1 MKNLKLTEELRK
13 EFKKPLG
20 KLMKEIDFGLIE
32 GKTVISVGDEVSENL
47 LKRNF
52 APKLCIYDKKNKRN
66 PFDPE
71 NTEKFKA
78 VQFKA
83 ENPQGTITGKS
94 VEIIKEALKSDH
106 AKIFVEGEEDLLVIP
121 AINLAPIGSV
131 VIYGQPN
138 EGVVYVEVDELIKE
152 RMKNLIEKFEEI

>member
-20 KLMKEIDFGLIE
+20 KLMKEIDFSLIE

-52 APKLCIYDKKNKRN
+52 NPKLCIYDKKNKRK
-66 PFDPE
+66 PFEPD
-71 NTEKFKA
+71 NIEKFNA
-78 VQFKA
+78 AQFKV
-83 ENPQGTITGKS
+83 ENPQGTLTEKS
-94 VEIIKEALKSDH
+94 IETIKEALKSEH

-121 AINLAPIGSV
+121 AINLAPAGSIV
-131 VIYGQPN
+131 LYGQPN
-138 EGVVYVEVDELIKE
+138 EGVVYVEVDSRIKE
-152 RMKNLIEKFEEI
+152 QMKNLIKKFEEI